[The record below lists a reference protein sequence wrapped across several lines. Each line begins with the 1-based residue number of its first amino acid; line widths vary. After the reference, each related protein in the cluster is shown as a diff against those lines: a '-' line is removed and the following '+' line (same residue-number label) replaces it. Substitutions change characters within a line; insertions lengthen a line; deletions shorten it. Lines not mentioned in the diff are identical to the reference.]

1 MKNIILTDSQVQT
14 LIAAL
19 NVSIEESPYRFIR
32 MQRDFKLYDNDA
44 IERIERSMERE
55 NESRKQILELLLRL

>member
-32 MQRDFKLYDNDA
+32 MQHDFKLYDNDS
-44 IERIERSMERE
+44 IKRIERSMERE